1 MHACYFI
8 FQVSSHGQFS
18 IQEKYGDLFQ
28 STCSLAHCVS
38 QDLKM
43 FLGIAITFRKNF
55 GRVNQLEKQCKK
67 VGQVAILKVEG
78 RYIYYL
84 ITKEKYN
91 GKPTYDTLRQS
102 LVKMKEHMVLNG
114 VKEVSMPKIGCGLD
128 LLKWELVK
136 PIIEDVFQDSKIKI
150 TVFYMSKEEARELE
164 DKVVL

>member
-1 MHACYFI
+1 MAT
-8 FQVSSHGQFS
+8 QGSSHGQFS
-18 IQEKYGDLFQ
+18 IQEKCGDLFQ
-28 STCSLAHCVS
+28 SKCSLAHCVS

-67 VGQVAILKVEG
+67 VGQVAILKVDG
-78 RYIYYL
+78 RFIYNL

-91 GKPTYDTLRQS
+91 GKPTYDTLKQS
-102 LVKMKEHMVLNG
+102 LIKMKEHMVSKS

-150 TVFYMSKEEARELE
+150 TIFYMSKEEARELE
-164 DKVVL
+164 DKVVLPK

>member
-1 MHACYFI
+1 M
-8 FQVSSHGQFS
+8 S
-18 IQEKYGDLFQ
+18 
-28 STCSLAHCVS
+28 
-38 QDLKM
+38 
-43 FLGIAITFRKNF
+43 LGIAKTFRANF

-67 VGQVAILKVEG
+67 VGQVAILKVDG
-78 RYIYYL
+78 RYIYNL

-91 GKPTYDTLRQS
+91 GKPTYDTLKQS
-102 LVKMKEHMVLNG
+102 LIKMKEHMVSKG

>member
-1 MHACYFI
+1 MA
-8 FQVSSHGQFS
+8 SS
-18 IQEKYGDLFQ
+18 IEEKYGDLFQ

-43 FLGIAITFRKNF
+43 SLGIAKTFRANF

-67 VGQVAILKVEG
+67 VGQVAILKVDG
-78 RYIYYL
+78 RYIYNL

-102 LVKMKEHMVLNG
+102 LIQMKEHMVLNG

-128 LLKWELVK
+128 NLKWERVK
-136 PIIEDVFQDSKIKI
+136 PMIEEIFRETDVKI
-150 TVFYMSKEEARELE
+150 TVYYLYEN
-164 DKVVL
+164 